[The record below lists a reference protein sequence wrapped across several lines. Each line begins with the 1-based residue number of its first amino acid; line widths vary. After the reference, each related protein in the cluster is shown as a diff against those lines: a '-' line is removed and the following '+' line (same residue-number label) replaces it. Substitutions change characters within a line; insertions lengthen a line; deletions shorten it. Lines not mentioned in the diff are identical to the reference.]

1 MSKID
6 RVIEYFRT
14 LKEDGPMGPTM
25 NTSTPNGE
33 AGYGE
38 RADATGPNAGFS
50 GVLKFIRRAKK
61 KAKRKK
67 KGQN

>member
-6 RVIEYFRT
+6 RVISHFRA
-14 LKEDGPMGPTM
+14 LREEGPMGPTM

-38 RADATGPNAGFS
+38 RADATGSNAGFS
-50 GVLKFIRRAKK
+50 GVLRFMRRS
-61 KAKRKK
+61 RKK
-67 KGQN
+67 KSKN

>member
-6 RVIEYFRT
+6 RVIEYFRS
-14 LKEDGPMGPTM
+14 LREDGPMGPTM

-33 AGYGE
+33 AGMGE
-38 RADATGPNAGFS
+38 RADASGPNAGVS
-50 GVLKFIRRAKK
+50 GVLGFIRRAKK

-67 KGQN
+67 RSKN

>member
-6 RVIEYFRT
+6 RVIEYFRS
-14 LKEDGPMGPTM
+14 LREDGPMGPTM

-33 AGYGE
+33 AGE
-38 RADATGPNAGFS
+38 KADATGPNASFS
-50 GVLKFIRRAKK
+50 PFLGLIRRAKK

-67 KGQN
+67 RSKN